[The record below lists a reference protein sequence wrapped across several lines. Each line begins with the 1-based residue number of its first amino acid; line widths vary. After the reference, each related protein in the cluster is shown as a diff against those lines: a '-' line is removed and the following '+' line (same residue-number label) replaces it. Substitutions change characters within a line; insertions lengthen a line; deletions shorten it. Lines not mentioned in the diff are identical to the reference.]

1 MRVKNSEPEKIGNF
15 LESVLEKSGLAS
27 QISRN
32 GVLDKWSL
40 VVGNKVAEVT
50 EAKAVQGS
58 TLFVEV
64 RSSIWLNELSFMK
77 KTLLVK
83 INQGLTEKARIDRII
98 FRLTEK

>member
-1 MRVKNSEPEKIGNF
+1 MKNSEPEKIGNF

>member
-1 MRVKNSEPEKIGNF
+1 MKNSEPEKIGNF
-15 LESVLEKSGLAS
+15 LESVLEKSGLAR

-32 GVLDKWSL
+32 GVLDRWSL
-40 VVGNKVAEVT
+40 VVGKKIAEVT
-50 EAKAVQGS
+50 EAKSVQGS

-83 INQGLTEKARIDRII
+83 INQDLTEKARIDRII
-98 FRLTEK
+98 FRLMEK

>member
-1 MRVKNSEPEKIGNF
+1 M
-15 LESVLEKSGLAS
+15 ESVLEKSGLAS

>member
-1 MRVKNSEPEKIGNF
+1 VKNSEPEKIGNF

>member
-1 MRVKNSEPEKIGNF
+1 MKNSEPEKIGNF

-64 RSSIWLNELSFMK
+64 RSSIWLNELSFIK

>member
-1 MRVKNSEPEKIGNF
+1 MKNSEPEKIGNF
-15 LESVLEKSGLAS
+15 LESVLEKSGLAR

-32 GVLDKWSL
+32 GVLDRWSL